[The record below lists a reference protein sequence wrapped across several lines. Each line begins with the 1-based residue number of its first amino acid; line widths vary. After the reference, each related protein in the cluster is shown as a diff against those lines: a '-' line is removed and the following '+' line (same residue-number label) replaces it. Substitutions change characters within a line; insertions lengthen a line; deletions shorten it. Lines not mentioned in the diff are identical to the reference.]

1 MVNNGRFPA
10 NFWGASFRL
19 LVDGV
24 LRAPDNSLNELVD
37 SHSTKEGLV
46 EFVIPD
52 TANNAGLQVGEVG
65 EGKPTI
71 PIFLKAEKP

>member
-1 MVNNGRFPA
+1 MVNHGRFPA

-24 LRAPDNSLNELVD
+24 PLAPNNSLNELVE
-37 SHSTKEGLV
+37 SNSGKEGVV

-52 TANNAGLQVGEVG
+52 TVHDVGLQVGEVG
-65 EGKPTI
+65 EGKPALPI
-71 PIFLKAEKP
+71 PLNSGKP